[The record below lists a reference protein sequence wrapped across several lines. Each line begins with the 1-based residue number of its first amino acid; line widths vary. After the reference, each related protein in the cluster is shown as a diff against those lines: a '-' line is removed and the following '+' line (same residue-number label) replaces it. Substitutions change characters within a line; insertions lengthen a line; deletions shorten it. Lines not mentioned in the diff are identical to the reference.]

1 MNLIKRLWTEESG
14 QGMTEYALIIG
25 GIALAAIMAIGLFG
39 TAISEWFDNLRT
51 QLP

>member
-1 MNLIKRLWTEESG
+1 MNLIKRLWSEESG

-25 GIALAAIMAIGLFG
+25 GIALAAIVAIGLFG
-39 TAISEWFDNLRT
+39 EAISGWFDNLRT